1 MIIAVFIATMLIG
14 IGIGLPIAMA
24 LLLCAV
30 CTALAMGGGDANP
43 TIIARTLMQGSDSVT
58 MMALPFFVL
67 AGEIMNRGGLTKRII
82 AFCDVFL
89 GRIRGGLGYVTIFA
103 CLMFAALVGSAVAAC
118 AALGAILIPMMVRS
132 GYNREESSAL
142 VASANLVAPIMPPSV
157 PMIVYGVSAGVSIKS
172 MFMAGI
178 APAVYLTIIACVV
191 WFLRTRK
198 EGVVPSVEDFKAPTP
213 KEAVRIFLGGL
224 WALLLP
230 VIILVGL
237 HSGKFTATEAGVIA
251 CVYAILVGLLVYREM
266 KLKDLGPVF
275 VSAAKTSAV
284 VMFLAA
290 AANVAAYYMTVS
302 RIPQPGGSGGQPHSP
317 DDRADAHRG
326 GGRPGH
332 GRHPQHPDPYPHHA
346 APGQGR
352 RHQPRL
358 LRRVLRADERAGP
371 DLSPGGSRAERGLR
385 RRQREDGQDHSAH
398 HALLPDPDGPVLP
411 AGYFPAAGRGA
422 SEVVRRL
429 IGRFFLSNSHVSR
442 CAASPSGM
450 CRPGWT

>member
-82 AFCDVFL
+82 AFCDIFL

-132 GYNREESSAL
+132 GYTAL

-178 APAVYLTIIACVV
+178 APAVYLTVIACVV
-191 WFLRTRK
+191 WFLRARK
-198 EGVVPSVEDFKAPTP
+198 KGVVPSVEDFKAPTP
-213 KEAVRIFLGGL
+213 KEAARIFLGGL

-251 CVYAILVGLLVYREM
+251 CVYAILVGLFVYREM

-302 RIPQPGGSGGQPHSP
+302 RIPQLMTAGLEGLVDNPT
-317 DDRADAHRG
+317 
-326 GGRPGH
+326 
-332 GRHPQHPDPYPHHA
+332 
-346 APGQGR
+346 
-352 RHQPRL
+352 L
-358 LRRVLRADERAGP
+358 LMIVLM
-371 DLSPGGSRAERGLR
+371 LIVVVVGLAM
-385 RRQREDGQDHSAH
+385 DVTPSI
-398 HALLPDPDGPVLP
+398 LILTPIMLPLVK
-411 AGYFPAAGRGA
+411 AAGNVKMDKIIPPTMPYFLTQTA
-422 SEVVRRL
+422 LCFLLAIFPPLIEVPL
-429 IGRFFLSNSHVSR
+429 KWFG
-442 CAASPSGM
+442 G
-450 CRPGWT
+450 